1 MDRRRLLAGATV
13 AAAAAA
19 TGAAAAGFPARL
31 VRLVVPFPPGGPTD
45 LLGRLLAERLAGR
58 WGQTVVVENRGG
70 GGTVV
75 GTNSVAKAP
84 PDGYTLGVVISA
96 HVVNPALRDDLPYDT
111 LRDFAPVTQL
121 TRAHVVLVANP
132 SLRAA
137 DLPEMVDL
145 AKRTPGGLAYASPG
159 IGTITHMAGELLAG
173 VSGAELVHI
182 PYPGSAPAHADLLS
196 GRVPLMFDVWHSVKP
211 HVDAGRLKV
220 LGVASAEPIPGAEAL
235 PRIADTYPGFS
246 VASLFGLVAPAGTPR
261 AVVERIAS
269 DVRAVLSAPDM
280 AQRVRDL
287 GMEPVG
293 STPAEFGAL
302 LATEIERWR
311 PIIRG
316 RGIRPG

>member
-182 PYPGSAPAHADLLS
+182 P
-196 GRVPLMFDVWHSVKP
+196 
-211 HVDAGRLKV
+211 
-220 LGVASAEPIPGAEAL
+220 
-235 PRIADTYPGFS
+235 
-246 VASLFGLVAPAGTPR
+246 
-261 AVVERIAS
+261 
-269 DVRAVLSAPDM
+269 
-280 AQRVRDL
+280 
-287 GMEPVG
+287 
-293 STPAEFGAL
+293 
-302 LATEIERWR
+302 
-311 PIIRG
+311 
-316 RGIRPG
+316 